1 MDGQMAEAFLSHL
14 ATYGNLSATT
24 QNQAL
29 SATYGVGLA
38 KNHAFVDGQKI
49 AAFLSIGLFLGLNG
63 YKLKATQV
71 DATLTMLAVAAGETD
86 AQNFTGWIRKKCCV
100 KITCECLFL
109 RLVSAGFLYNHLTYS

>member
-71 DATLTMLAVAAGETD
+71 DATLTMRSCRWRNRCAEFHRLD
-86 AQNFTGWIRKKCCV
+86 SQKMLCKDN
-100 KITCECLFL
+100 L
-109 RLVSAGFLYNHLTYS
+109 RVPVPSAG